1 MSICR
6 NSAGLLKKLSGM
18 PEEYHLKSFPEYPAE
33 RILYS
38 VADAHKKLDP
48 GTLLE
53 GVLLGSPQGKIR
65 LTTCHLSLLL
75 YRYAILLKMLR
86 VSIVRLGYIAFR
98 FRGALP
104 SASRFSTTISFAM
117 KVASLSNGWRR
128 HNDSNP
134 SNLRSIERGEAPP
147 NTSAVN

>member
-1 MSICR
+1 MSIIYKVFPNILR
-6 NSAGLLKKLSGM
+6 SASSIPLLMRTKNW
-18 PEEYHLKSFPEYPAE
+18 
-33 RILYS
+33 
-38 VADAHKKLDP
+38 
-48 GTLLE
+48 TLE
-53 GVLLGSPQGKIR
+53 HFWRACFLGSPQGKFR
-65 LTTCHLSLLL
+65 LTTCHLLLLL
-75 YRYAILLKMLR
+75 YRHTILLKMLR

-104 SASRFSTTISFAM
+104 TASRFSTTISFAM

-134 SNLRSIERGEAPP
+134 SNLRRIERGEAPP